1 MHMICICKWRLPG
14 CVRNK
19 HSKIFSTEKPLL
31 QRETLKFVWTL
42 VRSKSASPDGAV
54 DLHPRRVRPRPS
66 HLSVLLPPHHPSH
79 CQSCLRDIPG
89 EATTRHSDSP
99 SLPASLPG
107 AGADG
112 GKRFLPG
119 GGDGT
124 VSPEWTIAG
133 IKRRKRDLST
143 QAKGD
148 AGHPLLVNQ
157 VPLHMPPVWGVALET
172 PRWQLTSIR
181 VRKSPTVRHQLC
193 HWEAPP
199 PCSDAVGISH

>member
-1 MHMICICKWRLPG
+1 MHMICIRKWRLPG

-31 QRETLKFVWTL
+31 QRKTLKFVWTL

-79 CQSCLRDIPG
+79 YQSCLRDIPG

-112 GKRFLPG
+112 GS
-119 GGDGT
+119 
-124 VSPEWTIAG
+124 VSCQEEVMGPSVQNGPSQQSREGKETSPPRPKGMLVNPCWST
-133 IKRRKRDLST
+133 KSLST
-143 QAKGD
+143 CLQSGV
-148 AGHPLLVNQ
+148 LLWRR
-157 VPLHMPPVWGVALET
+157 LGG
-172 PRWQLTSIR
+172 S
-181 VRKSPTVRHQLC
+181 
-193 HWEAPP
+193 
-199 PCSDAVGISH
+199 